1 MQKLRLG
8 ASQMAQWWKNPPAKS
23 GDAGDTGWIPGWGGC
38 PEEETAAPS
47 SVLPGESRG
56 QRSLA
61 GCSAWSCRA
70 VFGSL
75 LRASTFLRAKSFWLE
90 GLYPVSIS
98 NSSSAAGNLSMRRQE
113 RRGQGLTLQ
122 NQSVCFSIQR
132 TRWLDG
138 ITDSMDMSLCTLW
151 ETVKDREAWRAA
163 VHEVGKSQTQQ
174 QQNNNS
180 AIEYCRTLGTFL
192 NLSAPSF

>member
-1 MQKLRLG
+1 MQETQVGSLG
-8 ASQMAQWWKNPPAKS
+8 GEDARRRKRQLPPAFFLENPMAR
-23 GDAGDTGWIPGWGGC
+23 GAWR
-38 PEEETAAPS
+38 AAVHGVAELCLAPC
-47 SVLPGESRG
+47 SVPAPFS
-56 QRSLA
+56 
-61 GCSAWSCRA
+61 
-70 VFGSL
+70 
-75 LRASTFLRAKSFWLE
+75 KSFWLE

-98 NSSSAAGNLSMRRQE
+98 NSSSSAGNLSMRRQE

-163 VHEVGKSQTQQ
+163 VHEVGKSQTRQ

>member
-1 MQKLRLG
+1 
-8 ASQMAQWWKNPPAKS
+8 MA
-23 GDAGDTGWIPGWGGC
+23 T
-38 PEEETAAPS
+38 PS
-47 SVLPGESRG
+47 SVLPGESHG

-61 GCSAWSCRA
+61 DCSAWSCRA
-70 VFGSL
+70 VFGSV
-75 LRASTFLRAKSFWLE
+75 LRTSTFLRVKSFSLG
-90 GLYPVSIS
+90 GLYPVS
-98 NSSSAAGNLSMRRQE
+98 NSSSSVSNLCEQPLRWKRQE

-138 ITDSMDMSLCTLW
+138 ITDSTDLSLCTLW

-163 VHEVGKSQTQQ
+163 VHEVGKSQTRQ

>member
-1 MQKLRLG
+1 MPGGGNGSSLQRP
-8 ASQMAQWWKNPPAKS
+8 SWR
-23 GDAGDTGWIPGWGGC
+23 IPW
-38 PEEETAAPS
+38 PEE
-47 SVLPGESRG
+47 PGGLQCME
-56 QRSLA
+56 
-61 GCSAWSCRA
+61 CRA

-98 NSSSAAGNLSMRRQE
+98 NSSSSANNLSMRRQE
-113 RRGQGLTLQ
+113 RRGQVLTLQ
-122 NQSVCFSIQR
+122 NQSVCFYIQR
-132 TRWLDG
+132 TRCLDG

-180 AIEYCRTLGTFL
+180 ATEYCRTLGTFL